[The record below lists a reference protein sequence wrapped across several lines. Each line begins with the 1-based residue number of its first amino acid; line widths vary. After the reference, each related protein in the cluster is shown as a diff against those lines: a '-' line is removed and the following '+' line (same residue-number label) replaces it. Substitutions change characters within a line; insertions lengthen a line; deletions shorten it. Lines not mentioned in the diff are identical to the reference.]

1 MGELYRNVVAN
12 SKDANAWKA
21 DQRAWLAQR
30 DRCADAG
37 CLRSEYQTRL
47 VILRSAEPAAQWA
60 GHWWRIDPSGTNG
73 SELAITKPTPKG
85 FDFDLNA
92 SAGANTG
99 ELSGKAIVQA
109 STGAR
114 FDGDADS
121 GTEGCS
127 LVFKRVLNRLKIEQK
142 GDDATCG
149 AGAGVYFDGTYVA
162 SDKNPNP
169 PPDLVSLGV
178 LPSKAQDDALRK
190 LLGKDYD
197 AMVATANTIDTEKDH
212 ADGNAVT
219 AVSMAVRGVACNTKS
234 ILMFDDK
241 GHLWAAIWEPA
252 SDSSSNVVELRYYT
266 NVPKDKDSLPKT
278 IAENREACSGDTV
291 RVRMMP

>member
-1 MGELYRNVVAN
+1 MT
-12 SKDANAWKA
+12 
-21 DQRAWLAQR
+21 QLAVPAR
-30 DRCADAG
+30 VCTSTALMWPA
-37 CLRSEYQTRL
+37 TRTRIRRP
-47 VILRSAEPAAQWA
+47 ILSRWA
-60 GHWWRIDPSGTNG
+60 CCPRRRRTM
-73 SELAITKPTPKG
+73 
-85 FDFDLNA
+85 
-92 SAGANTG
+92 
-99 ELSGKAIVQA
+99 
-109 STGAR
+109 R
-114 FDGDADS
+114 F
-121 GTEGCS
+121 
-127 LVFKRVLNRLKIEQK
+127 
-142 GDDATCG
+142 
-149 AGAGVYFDGTYVA
+149 
-162 SDKNPNP
+162 
-169 PPDLVSLGV
+169 
-178 LPSKAQDDALRK
+178 K